1 MTSLILRSGRLPDNI
16 LIPSSKSYAN
26 RMLILS
32 AIYPGTFRLNN
43 IPESTDVK
51 FLIKALSEIGIQF
64 ETQGSDL
71 TVKNHFPACES
82 ELENKIL
89 SIEVGEGGTT
99 ARFLASLLLLGQKE
113 YHLRL
118 GKRLKD
124 RPWGE
129 FIQLVQELKGKA
141 VLKDDLLTIQGPIQV
156 KKKLEVDCSRTT
168 QFASGFQMA
177 LSSLGTEVIPK
188 GLESSQSYWLMTE
201 ELVKSMKEKSSLD
214 VPLDWSS
221 ASYALA
227 FGALNHPIEFPGLYY
242 DKFQADAK
250 FYHLLDE
257 LCSLEKMDHG
267 LRVIP
272 AKKNFSVHLDVSD
285 CLDLVPTLGYL
296 LSHIDGRHELK
307 GIENLKHKESD
318 RLSEIV
324 KLLSAFD
331 RKTKVENDC
340 LIIWGDSK
348 KKNVPVKL
356 ELPDDHRM
364 VMTGALFLRHHQGGE
379 IGPIEAVA
387 KSYPEFFKLFD

>member
-1 MTSLILRSGRLPDNI
+1 
-16 LIPSSKSYAN
+16 
-26 RMLILS
+26 MLILA
-32 AIYPGTFRLNN
+32 AIYPGTYSLNN
-43 IPESTDVK
+43 IPESTDVQ
-51 FLIKALSEIGIQF
+51 FLIKALSEIGIQL
-64 ETQGSDL
+64 ERQGRNL
-71 TVKNHFPACES
+71 IIKNHFPACES
-82 ELENKIL
+82 EFKNKIL
-89 SIEVGEGGTT
+89 SLEVGEGGTT
-99 ARFLASLLLLGQKE
+99 ARFLASLLLLGKKE
-113 YHLRL
+113 YQMRL

-129 FIQLVQELKGKA
+129 FLQLAQELKGKA

-177 LSSLGTEVIPK
+177 LSSLDTEVIPK

-201 ELVKSMKEKSSLD
+201 ELLKSMKEKCSFD

-250 FYHLLDE
+250 LYHLLEE
-257 LCSLEKMDHG
+257 LSVLEIMDHG
-267 LRVIP
+267 LRVRPI
-272 AKKNFSVHLDVSD
+272 KKSVSVHLDVSD

-296 LSHIDGRHELK
+296 LSHLDGRHELK

-318 RLSEIV
+318 RLTEIV
-324 KLLSAFD
+324 KLLSVFD
-331 RKTKVENDC
+331 RKTKVDDDS
-340 LIIWGDSK
+340 LVIWGDSK
-348 KKNVPVKL
+348 KKIGPVRL

-364 VMTGALFLRHHQGGE
+364 VMAGALFLRHHQGGE
-379 IGPIEAVA
+379 IGPVEAVA
-387 KSYPEFFKLFD
+387 KSYPEFFKLFEVQ